1 MVGRDTIKAPPG
13 TKCRRVLVAE
23 SVELPPKTS
32 TVISTLSPIHR
43 LSSVSN
49 NALLESHQLQPGL
62 LVARTLLS
70 GCSTRLPLTVLN
82 TTNETKII
90 RAGTCLGLLEPITD
104 QMQIVEGSLHE
115 SSRPVNP
122 VIRTVQTSPEVLG
135 TQHATES
142 NLELQNTIDEI
153 VTQTS
158 TDLSELQ
165 RGQIRSL
172 LWKFKDVLSLN
183 DYDIG
188 FTDLVSHSIDTGD
201 HPPIR
206 ETLRQHPRAYMEE
219 LDSHVDRMLQQGI
232 VEPCASPWAANVVL
246 VKKRDGTL
254 RCAIDYRQLNKITRG
269 DSYPLP
275 RIDACL
281 DTLQGSSWFSTL
293 DLRSGY

>member
-1 MVGRDTIKAPPG
+1 M
-13 TKCRRVLVAE
+13 
-23 SVELPPKTS
+23 
-32 TVISTLSPIHR
+32 
-43 LSSVSN
+43 
-49 NALLESHQLQPGL
+49 
-62 LVARTLLS
+62 
-70 GCSTRLPLTVLN
+70 
-82 TTNETKII
+82 
-90 RAGTCLGLLEPITD
+90 
-104 QMQIVEGSLHE
+104 
-115 SSRPVNP
+115 
-122 VIRTVQTSPEVLG
+122 
-135 TQHATES
+135 
-142 NLELQNTIDEI
+142 

-165 RGQIRSL
+165 RGRIRSL

-188 FTDLVSHSIDTGD
+188 FTDLVSHSINTGD
-201 HPPIR
+201 HPPIQ
-206 ETLRQHPRAYMEE
+206 ETLRQRPRAYMEE

-232 VEPCASPWAANVVL
+232 VEPCAANVVF

-293 DLRSGY
+293 DLRSGYWQVCQNPADADKTAFITRRGSFRFKVLSFGLSGAPILFQRLTWC